1 MSLARTLCRAASGVA
16 APQVTIETHL
26 ANGLPGMSIV
36 GLPEKAVQE
45 SRDRVRCAL
54 QNSGFEVPKRRIT
67 IHLAPADLPKQGSR
81 FDLAIA
87 VGILIASGQLPQ
99 PAAGELELYGEL
111 ALSGELR
118 PVAGILPAA
127 LAAQTAGHSIVLHP
141 DNLAEAGLI
150 EDLTLYPV
158 SHLLSLGA
166 HLRGQTPITPATSQ
180 PMMSATRDLPD
191 LIEVRGQ
198 EHAKRVLE
206 IAAAGQH
213 NLLMIGPPGTGKS
226 MLAHRLPGLLPVMTR
241 TEALEAAAIASV
253 AGYPPDPACWRQRPF
268 RAPHHTCSGV
278 ALVGGGGHPKPG
290 EISLAHHGV
299 LFLDELPEYDNRVL
313 DTLREPMEN
322 GTITISRAARSATY
336 PARFQVVAAMN
347 PCRDGYYG
355 DGSQRCQCTPDQVR
369 QYQSRISGP
378 LRDRIDLQIQVP
390 VPRYDDLFGET
401 PVGESSAVV
410 RQRVQVAWECQQQRQ
425 GHSNALLSGS
435 RLETCCRLES
445 SDQHLLARAVEQLGL
460 SARAYH
466 RILRV
471 ARSIADLAA
480 SDMIQRAH
488 LTEAI
493 SYRQLDRHPI

>member
-1 MSLARTLCRAASGVA
+1 MSLARTLCRAAAGVA
-16 APQVTIETHL
+16 APQVTVETHL
-26 ANGLPGMSIV
+26 ANGLPGISIV

-54 QNSGFEVPKRRIT
+54 QNSGFEMPKRRIT

-87 VGILIASGQLPQ
+87 TGILIASGQLLQ
-99 PAAGELELYGEL
+99 PASEEPELYGEL

-118 PVAGILPAA
+118 PVSGILPAA
-127 LAAQTAGHSIVLHP
+127 LAAQTAGHSVVLHP
-141 DNLAEAGLI
+141 DNLPEAGLI

-158 SHLLSLGA
+158 PDLLTLSA
-166 HLRGQTPITPATSQ
+166 HLRGRTPITPAICQ
-180 PMMSATRDLPD
+180 PDTPVAQHLPD
-191 LIEVRGQ
+191 LVDVRGQ
-198 EHAKRVLE
+198 AHAKRVLE

-226 MLAHRLPGLLPVMTR
+226 MLAHRLPGLLPEMTR
-241 TEALEAAAIASV
+241 AEALETAAIASV
-253 AGYPPDPACWRQRPF
+253 AGYPPDPARWRQRPF

-313 DTLREPMEN
+313 DVLREPMEN
-322 GTITISRAARSATY
+322 GTITIARAARSATY

-355 DGSQRCQCTPDQVR
+355 DGSERCQCTPDQIR
-369 QYQSRISGP
+369 QYQNRISGP

-390 VPRYDDLFGET
+390 APRHDDLFGET

-410 RQRVQVAWECQQQRQ
+410 RQRVQAARVRQQQRQ
-425 GHSNALLSGS
+425 GHSNALLTGN
-435 RLETCCRLES
+435 RLEAHCRLEQA
-445 SDQHLLARAVEQLGL
+445 DQRLLASAVDRLGL

-480 SDMIQRAH
+480 SDAIRCAH

-493 SYRQLDRHPI
+493 SYRQSDRKL

>member
-16 APQVTIETHL
+16 APQVIVETHL
-26 ANGLPGMSIV
+26 ANGLPGISIV

-87 VGILIASGQLPQ
+87 VGMLVASGQLPQ
-99 PAAGELELYGEL
+99 SAAEDLELYGEL

-118 PVAGILPAA
+118 PVTGVLPAA
-127 LAAQTAGHSIVLHP
+127 LAAQAAGHGMVLHP
-141 DNLAEAGLI
+141 DNLPEASLVEGLVR
-150 EDLTLYPV
+150 YPV
-158 SHLLSLGA
+158 PHLLSLSA
-166 HLRGQTPITPATSQ
+166 HLCGRQPIEPATYDVTA
-180 PMMSATRDLPD
+180 PAMHDLPD
-191 LIEVRGQ
+191 LADVRGQ
-198 EHAKRVLE
+198 AQAKRVLE

-213 NLLMIGPPGTGKS
+213 NLLMVGPPGTGKS
-226 MLAHRLPGLLPVMTR
+226 MLAHRLPGLLPEMSR
-241 TEALEAAAIASV
+241 AEALETAAIASV
-253 AGYPPDPACWRQRPF
+253 AGYPPDPDRWRQRPF

-278 ALVGGGGHPKPG
+278 ALVGGGSHPKPG

-313 DTLREPMEN
+313 DVLREPMEN
-322 GTITISRAARSATY
+322 GAITIARATRSASY

-355 DGSQRCQCTPDQVR
+355 DGSQRCQCSPDQVR
-369 QYQSRISGP
+369 QYQNRISGP

-390 VPRYDDLFGET
+390 ALRHDDLFGDASS
-401 PVGESSAVV
+401 GESSAVV
-410 RQRVQVAWECQQQRQ
+410 RQRVQAAWERQQQRQ
-425 GHSNALLSGS
+425 GYSNARLAGQ
-435 RLETCCRLES
+435 RLEAHCQLGHA
-445 SDQHLLARAVEQLGL
+445 DQHVLVGAVDQLGL

-471 ARSIADLAA
+471 ARSIADLAV
-480 SDMIQRAH
+480 SDTIQRPH
-488 LTEAI
+488 LLEAI
-493 SYRQLDRHPI
+493 SYRQLDRRL

>member
-1 MSLARTLCRAASGVA
+1 MA
-16 APQVTIETHL
+16 APQVIVETHL
-26 ANGLPGMSIV
+26 ANGLPGISIV

-87 VGILIASGQLPQ
+87 VGILVASGQLPQ
-99 PAAGELELYGEL
+99 PVSEELELYGEL

-118 PVAGILPAA
+118 PVTGMLPAA
-127 LAAQTAGHSIVLHP
+127 LAAQAAGHSVVLHP
-141 DNLAEAGLI
+141 DNLPEAGLM
-150 EDLTLYPV
+150 EGLTLYPAP
-158 SHLLSLGA
+158 HLLHLSA
-166 HLRGQTPITPATSQ
+166 HLHGRTPIAPADCPSMTPAAQ
-180 PMMSATRDLPD
+180 NLPD
-191 LIEVRGQ
+191 LVDVRGQ
-198 EHAKRVLE
+198 AHAKRVLE

-213 NLLMIGPPGTGKS
+213 HLLMIGPPGTGKS
-226 MLAHRLPGLLPVMTR
+226 MLAHRLPGLLPEMTR
-241 TEALEAAAIASV
+241 TEALETAAIASV
-253 AGYPPDPACWRQRPF
+253 AGYPPDLAHWRQRPF
-268 RAPHHTCSGV
+268 RAPHHTCSGI
-278 ALVGGGGHPKPG
+278 ALVGGGTHPKPG

-299 LFLDELPEYDNRVL
+299 LFLDELPEYGNRIL
-313 DTLREPMEN
+313 DVLREPMES
-322 GTITISRAARSATY
+322 GTITITRAACSVSY

-369 QYQSRISGP
+369 QYQHRISGP

-390 VPRYDDLFGET
+390 APHHDDLFGNT
-401 PVGESSAVV
+401 PAGESSTVV
-410 RQRVQVAWECQQQRQ
+410 RQRVQVARERQQQRQ
-425 GHSNALLSGS
+425 GHSNALLTGR
-435 RLETCCRLES
+435 RLETHCQMQQA
-445 SDQHLLARAVEQLGL
+445 DQYLLASAVDQLGL

-480 SDMIQRAH
+480 SDTIRRPH
-488 LTEAI
+488 LMEAI
-493 SYRQLDRHPI
+493 SYRQLDRNQF